1 MWLKIGFLFT
11 LLFHTVSIAQTTQ
24 KTVVAIKGD
33 GVYTILRKN
42 GLDPIKYYRDFI
54 ELNKENLNSNDKL
67 YIGKKYLLPINKEL
81 IIDTKNTLIDSTSIK
96 KIDSPSSK
104 IKEIEYP
111 LFGKKYSNISIENNA
126 LEGTVYYL
134 ISGHGGPDPGAI
146 EKYNEKL
153 IAEDEYAYDVTL
165 RIARKLLSKG
175 AKVYVII
182 QDNDD
187 GIRDKRLLE
196 IDYDEI
202 NYPKAKIKR
211 SQKLRLKQRTE
222 TVNSLYLKHKGSF
235 QRLIVTHVD
244 SRSKGKNI
252 DVFFYHHKNSKK
264 GKKLAENIQS
274 TFKKKYAKY
283 QPNRIYSGTVG
294 SRSNL
299 YVIKNTLPAIVYI
312 ELGNI
317 KNKKDQRRILDYE
330 NRDAMAKWIVEGI
343 VSDFTSK

>member
-1 MWLKIGFLFT
+1 MQLNVGFLFLFT
-11 LLFHTVSIAQTTQ
+11 LFFQTICSGQ
-24 KTVVAIKGD
+24 KTVTAIQGD
-33 GVYTILRKN
+33 GIYTILRKN
-42 GLDPIKYYRDFI
+42 NLDPVKYYKEFI
-54 ELNKENLNSNDKL
+54 LLNKENLNSDNGL
-67 YIGKKYLLPINKEL
+67 YIGKEYFLPAKKEEEIEETGAIVDS
-81 IIDTKNTLIDSTSIK
+81 IIPLKKPDSLSLK
-96 KIDSPSSK
+96 
-104 IKEIEYP
+104 KEINEP
-111 LFGKKYSNISIENNA
+111 LFGEKYANVTIESNK
-126 LEGTVYYL
+126 LEGAIYYL
-134 ISGHGGPDPGAI
+134 ISGHGGPDPGAV

-175 AKVYVII
+175 AKVYVIV

-196 IDYDEI
+196 IDYDEV

-211 SQKLRLKQRTE
+211 SQKLRLRQRTE
-222 TVNSLYLKHKGSF
+222 TVNKLYLKHKGSF

-264 GKKLAENIQS
+264 GKKLAENIQN

-283 QPNRIYSGTVG
+283 QPNRLYSGTVG

-299 YVIKNTLPAIVYI
+299 YVIKNTLPPTVYI

-330 NRDAMAKWIVEGI
+330 NRDAMAKWIVEG
-343 VSDFTSK
+343 VVRDFSSK